1 MRRLEERVAV
11 ITGAANGIGRAI
23 AERLVKEGAS
33 VVIADVASDG
43 ADVAAS
49 IERKGG
55 HAAFVQTDVTRDD
68 HLSRM
73 VDTALARFGRL
84 DVLVN
89 NAGVGSYVPFTE
101 LTPEIWDRVH
111 AVNLRAVYRACQ
123 IALPALVS
131 RGGAIL
137 NVASQSGLVGQ
148 AMNEAYCASKGGVV
162 LLTRSLARELGPRG
176 VRVNC
181 VCPGGVETALLQGFL
196 DVVGATPAQVAQQVP
211 LRRMAAPSEV
221 AAVAAFLV
229 SDDASY
235 VTGAALPVDGGAT
248 A

>member
-55 HAAFVQTDVTRDD
+55 RAAFVQTDVTRDD

-89 NAGVGSYVPFTE
+89 NAGVGSYVPFAE

-111 AVNLRAVYRACQ
+111 AVNLRAVYRSCQ

-131 RGGAIL
+131 RRGAIL

>member
-211 LRRMAAPSEV
+211 LRRMAAPAEV